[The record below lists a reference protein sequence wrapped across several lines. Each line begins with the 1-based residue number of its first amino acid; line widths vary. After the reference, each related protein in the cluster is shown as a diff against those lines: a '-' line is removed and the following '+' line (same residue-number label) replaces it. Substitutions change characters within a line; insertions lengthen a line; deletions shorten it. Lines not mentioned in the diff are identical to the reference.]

1 MYGLPFFGKIVGR
14 RKDWVQ
20 CDSWHRARHC
30 GLLTH
35 GVERRYTFFSNPT
48 AGSPPKY
55 VFPAKNDP
63 DATFSM
69 NRSVEDTPYR
79 TTLFAGT
86 VST

>member
-1 MYGLPFFGKIVGR
+1 MGTRSTLCKGAKRPRSTKERPGEAAPGSS
-14 RKDWVQ
+14 DVQ
-20 CDSWHRARHC
+20 
-30 GLLTH
+30 
-35 GVERRYTFFSNPT
+35 GVERRYTFFSKPT

-55 VFPAKNDP
+55 VLPAKNDP

-69 NRSVEDTPYR
+69 NRSVDDTPYR